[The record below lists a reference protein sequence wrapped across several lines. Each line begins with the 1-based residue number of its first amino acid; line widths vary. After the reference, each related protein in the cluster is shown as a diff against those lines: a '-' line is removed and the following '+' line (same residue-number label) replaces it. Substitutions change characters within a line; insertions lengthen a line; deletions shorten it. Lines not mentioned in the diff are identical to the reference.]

1 MKNKIIKIFS
11 ILLAYID
18 LFSDICPYLHYKEFM
33 NEILT
38 SVDVRVMGTRF
49 AQIRKKIGLSQ
60 LEVAHQLGTAQIKVS
75 QIERGNNVL
84 SPLFLAMLLF
94 YTQHVSSEVLL
105 SKNFDIEDE
114 NLFNKNY
121 AMVSVA
127 KAKIQILRDEFEK
140 QLKEQTED
148 MVRRL
153 NETADLL

>member
-1 MKNKIIKIFS
+1 
-11 ILLAYID
+11 
-18 LFSDICPYLHYKEFM
+18 
-33 NEILT
+33 
-38 SVDVRVMGTRF
+38 
-49 AQIRKKIGLSQ
+49 
-60 LEVAHQLGTAQIKVS
+60 
-75 QIERGNNVL
+75 
-84 SPLFLAMLLF
+84 MLLF

-127 KAKIQILRDEFEK
+127 KAKLQILRDDFEK

-153 NETADLL
+153 NETANLL

>member
-1 MKNKIIKIFS
+1 
-11 ILLAYID
+11 
-18 LFSDICPYLHYKEFM
+18 
-33 NEILT
+33 
-38 SVDVRVMGTRF
+38 
-49 AQIRKKIGLSQ
+49 
-60 LEVAHQLGTAQIKVS
+60 
-75 QIERGNNVL
+75 
-84 SPLFLAMLLF
+84 MLLF

-127 KAKIQILRDEFEK
+127 KAKIQILRNEFEK

>member
-1 MKNKIIKIFS
+1 
-11 ILLAYID
+11 
-18 LFSDICPYLHYKEFM
+18 
-33 NEILT
+33 
-38 SVDVRVMGTRF
+38 
-49 AQIRKKIGLSQ
+49 
-60 LEVAHQLGTAQIKVS
+60 
-75 QIERGNNVL
+75 
-84 SPLFLAMLLF
+84 MLLF